1 MFLLVFISQALK
13 NSVQKPPQLLKEPG
27 SEPPGSEPASEAYQL
42 LKLLLKALG
51 SEPASEAS
59 QLLKLFRLCFVSELV
74 MYSCSFQLAFVFVL
88 GS

>member
-27 SEPPGSEPASEAYQL
+27 SEPGSEPP
-42 LKLLLKALG
+42 G

-59 QLLKLFRLCFVSELV
+59 QLLKLFRLYFVSELV
-74 MYSCSFQLAFVFVL
+74 IYSCSFQLAFVFVL